1 MAHVMVFGTRVSL
14 PSQPGLRCLSVSL
27 ARPSTFSLGV
37 ADGFQPRRCMYFHPR
52 HRSELGACRRG
63 ARAGGGWR
71 VSSHGGSLQGPR
83 GGRRAD
89 PPVCST
95 PTHREGGGEPSGA
108 PSRRPLPVATRRGGG
123 GGRSHAPRTRAVPI
137 YWGGGIPPDGRREP
151 ARGRA
156 AALALQ
162 GEGSHK
168 QRPPR
173 GRRVNGCVPHSFH
186 APVGKG
192 DDGGGGVTVPPLCAR
207 RGVGGWE
214 GGRQWDHGD

>member
-137 YWGGGIPPDGRREP
+137 YWGGGDS
-151 ARGRA
+151 ARRA
-156 AALALQ
+156 ART
-162 GEGSHK
+162 GPREGGCPCPSGRGVAQTK
-168 QRPPR
+168 TPAGPPR
-173 GRRVNGCVPHSFH
+173 ERVRAPLFSRSRRQ
-186 APVGKG
+186 
-192 DDGGGGVTVPPLCAR
+192 
-207 RGVGGWE
+207 RG
-214 GGRQWDHGD
+214 